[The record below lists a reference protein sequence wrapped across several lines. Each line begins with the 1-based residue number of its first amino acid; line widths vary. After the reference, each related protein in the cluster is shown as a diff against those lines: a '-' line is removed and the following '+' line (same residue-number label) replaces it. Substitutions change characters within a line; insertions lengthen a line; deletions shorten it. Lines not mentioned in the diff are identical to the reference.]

1 MGNRLLRLN
10 RFLAEAGLGAR
21 RKVERLIE
29 EGRVAVN
36 GRIVKE
42 YGYRVNPKEDIV
54 TVDGKVVEIQ
64 PKVYI
69 AFNKPKNI
77 LTTMRDERG
86 RPTVYDVLP
95 IRDLRVFPVGRLDR
109 ASRGLLLL
117 TNDGE
122 LAYRLLHP
130 KYHVDKR
137 YIVEVE
143 GSPSEDKLNKLR
155 RGIYLYPEGKTLP
168 CTIRVLERSKWRT
181 KLEVIL
187 REGRKRQIRR
197 MFKKIGHP
205 VKELIRVAVG
215 PITLKG
221 LPEGHFR
228 YLTPEEV
235 RMLKEMVGLGSE
247 EEKVC

>member
-1 MGNRLLRLN
+1 MAEKLRLN
-10 RFLAEAGLGAR
+10 RFLAECGLGAR
-21 RKVERLIE
+21 RKVERLID

-36 GRIVKE
+36 GIVVKE
-42 YGYRVNPKEDIV
+42 YGYRVDPEVDIV

-64 PKVYI
+64 PKVYMV
-69 AFNKPKNI
+69 FNKPKNV

-86 RPTVYDVLP
+86 RTTIYDVLP
-95 IRDLRVFPVGRLDR
+95 IKDVRVFPVGRLDR

-130 KYHVDKR
+130 KYHVPKR
-137 YIVEVE
+137 YIVTVE
-143 GSPSEDKLNKLR
+143 GAPSEEKLNKLR

-168 CTIRVLERSKWRT
+168 CEIRVIDKKKWHT
-181 KLEVIL
+181 TLEVIL
-187 REGRKRQIRR
+187 KEGRKRQIRR

-205 VKELIRVAVG
+205 VKDLVRVAVG

-228 YLTPEEV
+228 YLTEEEV
-235 RMLKEMVGLGSE
+235 ELLKRMVKLGSGKGS
-247 EEKVC
+247 EK